1 MPDEIRSE
9 QQALAAEREKAKLQ
23 LGMAQVELGIR
34 QREHLDI
41 ETIRGCLRMF
51 DQVIDCLSLEDQKEL
66 MQLLI
71 KEIRV
76 NLARPKKNEAPS
88 EEGAFI
94 CKLRTRLV
102 EVNISLYEI
111 PSLPVTYDDG
121 EQKFVIQTNWL
132 REQDSNLRPSG

>member
-1 MPDEIRSE
+1 
-9 QQALAAEREKAKLQ
+9 
-23 LGMAQVELGIR
+23 
-34 QREHLDI
+34 
-41 ETIRGCLRMF
+41 MF
-51 DQVIDCLSLEDQKEL
+51 DQVIDCLALEDQKEL

-76 NLARPKKNEAPS
+76 NLVRPSKKSEALS
-88 EEGAFI
+88 KERAFI
-94 CKLRTRLV
+94 CKLRTRPV

-132 REQDSNLRPSG
+132 PEQDSNLRPSG

>member
-1 MPDEIRSE
+1 
-9 QQALAAEREKAKLQ
+9 
-23 LGMAQVELGIR
+23 
-34 QREHLDI
+34 
-41 ETIRGCLRMF
+41 MF

-76 NLARPKKNEAPS
+76 NLAPPKKSEAPS

-111 PSLPVTYDDG
+111 PSLPVSYDTG
-121 EQKFVIQTNWL
+121 EQKFVIQSDRL

>member
-1 MPDEIRSE
+1 M
-9 QQALAAEREKAKLQ
+9 QYAALQHPAKQ
-23 LGMAQVELGIR
+23 LTLCRNPRKCRIIR

-41 ETIRGCLRMF
+41 ETIRGCLKMF
-51 DQVIDCLSLEDQKEL
+51 DQVIDCLALEDQKEL

-76 NLARPKKNEAPS
+76 NLVRPSKKSEAPS
-88 EEGAFI
+88 KEGAFI
-94 CKLRTRLV
+94 YKLRTRLV

-111 PSLPVTYDDG
+111 PSLPLTYDAG
-121 EQKFVIQTNWL
+121 EQKFVIQSDWL